1 MGISEEDVLDLLM
14 AAAMTISVADAAAV
28 LLLGDERRLWAAAC
42 RGLPDD
48 FPLTE
53 SPPDREALSGGPV
66 WGTAGEPGIL
76 LPEGFSHILFV
87 PLPMAARPLGVLRVY
102 RRADPPF
109 SLADAE
115 RLLAL
120 TALGAAALQAA
131 QGLAELERVE
141 AAKTRFIHVATH
153 ELRSP
158 IAVAQSLVRNVV
170 KGYAGPLTDQQKEIF
185 ARISARL
192 DFLER
197 LVNDLLD
204 LAASRAPELAEEECA
219 VALNSSVGRAVLL
232 LMPRADE
239 KGVNLVARPYSEEL
253 AVWGTEEGLD
263 RIFVNLIENGI
274 KYTPPGGT
282 VTVTM
287 GRSGEEVWV
296 RVADTGIGI
305 PPEAM
310 PHLFEEFYRAP
321 NARAVNAVGTGLGLT
336 IVKEL
341 VERYRGRIE
350 VESEVGK
357 GTTFRVIFPAA
368 GPPTCGF

>member
-1 MGISEEDVLDLLM
+1 MRVSEESVLDSLM

-28 LLLGDERRLWAAAC
+28 LLLGDEGRLQAAAR

-48 FPLTE
+48 FPLAE
-53 SPPDREALSGGPV
+53 SPPDREALSGRPAL
-66 WGTAGEPGIL
+66 GTPGEPGLL
-76 LPEGFSHILFV
+76 LPEGFSHILCV
-87 PLPMAARPLGVLRVY
+87 PLTLAARPLGVLRVY

-109 SLADAE
+109 ASADAE

-120 TALGAAALQAA
+120 AALGAAALQAA
-131 QGLAELERVE
+131 RGLTEMERVE
-141 AAKTRFIHVATH
+141 AAKSRFIHVATH

-170 KGYAGPLTDQQKEIF
+170 RGYAGPLTDQQKDLF
-185 ARISARL
+185 TRISARL
-192 DFLER
+192 DFLEH

-204 LAASRAPELAEEECA
+204 LAASRAPELAEEEGPVA
-219 VALNSSVGRAVLL
+219 VNSSVGRAVLL
-232 LMPRADE
+232 LLPRAEE
-239 KGVNLVARPYSEEL
+239 KGVTLTVQPCCEEL
-253 AVWGTEEGLD
+253 AVWATEEGLD
-263 RIFVNLIENGI
+263 RIFVNLVENGI
-274 KYTPPGGT
+274 KYTPPGGR
-282 VTVTM
+282 VTVSL
-287 GRSGEEVWV
+287 GRDGDEIRV

-357 GTTFRVIFPAA
+357 GTTFTVTFPAIRA
-368 GPPTCGF
+368 R